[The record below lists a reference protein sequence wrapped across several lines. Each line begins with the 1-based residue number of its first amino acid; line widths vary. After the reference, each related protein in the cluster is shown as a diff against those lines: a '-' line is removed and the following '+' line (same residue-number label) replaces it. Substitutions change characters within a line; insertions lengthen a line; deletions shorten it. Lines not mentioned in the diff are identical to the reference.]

1 MNGLMLL
8 KSADPKQPVDLKD
21 IAKGSEGDIKVDF
34 KDFLSNLLVKIDPKD
49 EKIDIKSTQ
58 PSKKS
63 EKKDEKKL
71 PLDSST
77 LEKDILIDDLLKFV
91 NFLKSDGKS
100 GHFPTDSKKLTEI
113 LQNKEA
119 VTEFKSVKTLKELLG
134 VAKKY
139 DIEVKKFEIVKEDN
153 KANNTNLKNQ
163 FEIAKKDKKD
173 NLDILSI
180 KNIDT
185 KDIKLDELSV
195 KSNKKLTPS
204 NEKMI
209 FDIKLKNDNN
219 KSVKE
224 EKSDILSKLISKKED
239 DKEGVAAKQVK
250 TDINLMHKNIDK
262 HTNDKPAI
270 QTEAKTVF
278 NDSKEGKIEPAIL
291 KEKTINKQEKII
303 RKDKDSIH
311 IQKAD
316 TKEMETKE
324 AKITPKSTVNI
335 ERTALNDKTP
345 QIDIKKEVNKK
356 EIKTKTVDKEIS
368 KTEQKEKPTEQPVEK
383 KEAEHTVKNSLSST
397 QELKAKQSISSQ
409 RPITQTLNS
418 FADDLRERI
427 ENYKPPVMKIKMTL
441 NPKDLGSVDVTMI
454 NRGNTL
460 QVNINSNSNTMAIFT
475 QNQAEFKN
483 SLVNMGFTNLSMNF
497 SSNGSGQGENHHKNR
512 NKSQESFEES
522 IEQINED
529 TQSIELIIPR
539 YI

>member
-1 MNGLMLL
+1 MNGLILL
-8 KSADPKQPVDLKD
+8 KSTDPKQPLDLKD
-21 IAKGSEGDIKVDF
+21 IAKDSEGDIKVDF

-49 EKIDIKSTQ
+49 EKIDIKGAQ

-63 EKKDEKKL
+63 EKKDDKKL
-71 PLDSST
+71 PLDSLTS
-77 LEKDILIDDLLKFV
+77 EKDILIDDLLKFV
-91 NFLKSDGKS
+91 NFLKSNGKS

-119 VTEFKSVKTLKELLG
+119 VAEFKSVKTLKELLNM
-134 VAKKY
+134 AKKY
-139 DIEVKKFEIVKEDN
+139 DIEVKKFEI
-153 KANNTNLKNQ
+153 
-163 FEIAKKDKKD
+163 AKDD
-173 NLDILSI
+173 I
-180 KNIDT
+180 KNNEKGISGKTFDI
-185 KDIKLDELSV
+185 KDIKFDEISV
-195 KSNKKLTPS
+195 KNDKKLTPS
-204 NEKMI
+204 NEKII
-209 FDIKLKNDNN
+209 FDIKLKKDNGKN
-219 KSVKE
+219 VKE
-224 EKSDILSKLISKKED
+224 EKSNILSKLIGKKEG
-239 DKEGVAAKQVK
+239 DKESITAKQTEK
-250 TDINLMHKNIDK
+250 DISLMNKNSNK
-262 HTNDKPAI
+262 HINNNSTIHINDKSAI
-270 QTEAKTVF
+270 QTEVKTVSK
-278 NDSKEGKIEPAIL
+278 DSKEGKIDPVIL
-291 KEKTINKQEKII
+291 KEKTLNKQEKII
-303 RKDKDSIH
+303 KKDKDSIYA
-311 IQKAD
+311 QKVD
-316 TKEMETKE
+316 TKEIGTKE
-324 AKITPKSTVNI
+324 AKITPKSSVNV

-356 EIKTKTVDKEIS
+356 EVKTKNIEKEIS
-368 KTEQKEKPTEQPVEK
+368 KTKQKDKPVEQPVEK
-383 KEAEHTVKNSLSST
+383 KEADHTVKNSLSST

-427 ENYKPPVMKIKMTL
+427 ENYKPPIMKIKMTL

-497 SSNGSGQGENHHKNR
+497 SSNGNAQGENHHKNR
-512 NKSQESFEES
+512 SKSRENFEES